1 VRNNVRFADLRVR
14 GADDRPLRELV
25 KCDNLRELMH
35 EVVLD
40 PDRDFYLRL
49 TSFSIAQYARK
60 GGDGDLWRAYRE
72 AAETHLPWLKFSL
85 RSKEEFKDEF
95 AKSLNLLLPRF
106 DLVVMDE
113 GHNLKHGFGDQ
124 VATRNRVLGIAMGHP
139 DLSVDRSLFKH
150 YGPRAGKVLF
160 LSATP
165 LEGSYAQLW
174 NQLDVF
180 GKGGAFKEL
189 IGKGTEEEKQEVARK
204 FLIRRV
210 NRMRVA
216 GQELTK
222 NQYRREWRAGGVHL
236 HDEPMAIDN
245 DRQKLV
251 VALVQK
257 KVSELLDDPR
267 FNRRFQIGM
276 LASFESFL
284 QTAKVDPE
292 EGGTFDDA
300 DQTRDDLEREG
311 IDVHQL
317 NRLARDYR
325 KEFDLELPH
334 PKMDALVERLQHSW
348 RTGEKALVFVRRVH
362 SVRELKN
369 KLDDSYDQ
377 WLLRTLLQKLTPAVH
392 GRLKREYTV
401 YRQEK
406 SAFLERQRRLR
417 RGADERTTTD
427 ADKGGHDTFFAWFF
441 RGEPRKGVLSGAG
454 VQQRFT
460 DPASVYYT
468 FFEDNYAALAL
479 QCPPGEVEERLARL
493 VGMPVD
499 AFREELRQR
508 SAKFLSN
515 ARKHLR
521 GHRFRAVQAAAI
533 EWLRQF
539 EGPHQDMAEAIWRVR
554 FHGLAAQVRP
564 HTREAPD
571 IASWLGTRTFFT
583 ELRHRPALMARIWP
597 VHDRPEDYPEQ
608 DLRAH
613 LLAQAARFGHPV
625 IDLYAMVVNRLGTL
639 SPGRQEA
646 TEGSEADAGRAH
658 DFLDL
663 LDRQR
668 LAPVEEVGWSAYHE
682 LEALSAHH
690 QLIMDTNLSDLQEAT
705 APAQG
710 EVAHRLGNLF
720 AFQEPTGG
728 MHGRVMKRQV
738 QQFRMPGY
746 PFVLVTTDLLQE
758 GEDLHPFCS
767 QVYHYGM
774 SWTPSSMEQRI
785 GRIDRVRS
793 QTERRLTGNGE
804 PAEEDRKLQVLY
816 PHLQDTVE
824 VLQVDRVLERMN
836 KFLRMMHVGLDME
849 VQAERTI
856 EVDKAMLEGRRLVP
870 QITEHLHTAFPVQ
883 EQDLH
888 GPITERAVEAD
899 RVNDLIGH
907 FRKLPE
913 QLPQFEWER
922 PGQELVLLG
931 TGRVGERIQPFVL
944 LPRSVGERL
953 ALRCIIP
960 IGAVGSASRVQEVTD
975 QAREFPVKIGAV
987 ESRDQRSYDLTA
999 EGEVLLTGDAG
1010 VDVKRVSEMIGEV
1023 LRSADLFEFNLLDG
1037 RDEGMEVFRVDLEK
1051 ELGHG

>member
-1 VRNNVRFADLRVR
+1 
-14 GADDRPLRELV
+14 
-25 KCDNLRELMH
+25 
-35 EVVLD
+35 
-40 PDRDFYLRL
+40 
-49 TSFSIAQYARK
+49 
-60 GGDGDLWRAYRE
+60 
-72 AAETHLPWLKFSL
+72 
-85 RSKEEFKDEF
+85 
-95 AKSLNLLLPRF
+95 
-106 DLVVMDE
+106 
-113 GHNLKHGFGDQ
+113 
-124 VATRNRVLGIAMGHP
+124 
-139 DLSVDRSLFKH
+139 
-150 YGPRAGKVLF
+150 
-160 LSATP
+160 
-165 LEGSYAQLW
+165 
-174 NQLDVF
+174 
-180 GKGGAFKEL
+180 
-189 IGKGTEEEKQEVARK
+189 
-204 FLIRRV
+204 
-210 NRMRVA
+210 
-216 GQELTK
+216 
-222 NQYRREWRAGGVHL
+222 
-236 HDEPMAIDN
+236 
-245 DRQKLV
+245 
-251 VALVQK
+251 
-257 KVSELLDDPR
+257 
-267 FNRRFQIGM
+267 
-276 LASFESFL
+276 
-284 QTAKVDPE
+284 
-292 EGGTFDDA
+292 
-300 DQTRDDLEREG
+300 
-311 IDVHQL
+311 
-317 NRLARDYR
+317 
-325 KEFDLELPH
+325 
-334 PKMDALVERLQHSW
+334 
-348 RTGEKALVFVRRVH
+348 
-362 SVRELKN
+362 
-369 KLDDSYDQ
+369 
-377 WLLRTLLQKLTPAVH
+377 
-392 GRLKREYTV
+392 
-401 YRQEK
+401 
-406 SAFLERQRRLR
+406 
-417 RGADERTTTD
+417 
-427 ADKGGHDTFFAWFF
+427 
-441 RGEPRKGVLSGAG
+441 
-454 VQQRFT
+454 
-460 DPASVYYT
+460 
-468 FFEDNYAALAL
+468 
-479 QCPPGEVEERLARL
+479 
-493 VGMPVD
+493 

-597 VHDRPEDYPEQ
+597 VHDRPEDFPEQ

-824 VLQVDRVLERMN
+824 VLQVDRVLER
-836 KFLRMMHVGLDME
+836 
-849 VQAERTI
+849 
-856 EVDKAMLEGRRLVP
+856 
-870 QITEHLHTAFPVQ
+870 
-883 EQDLH
+883 
-888 GPITERAVEAD
+888 
-899 RVNDLIGH
+899 
-907 FRKLPE
+907 
-913 QLPQFEWER
+913 
-922 PGQELVLLG
+922 
-931 TGRVGERIQPFVL
+931 
-944 LPRSVGERL
+944 
-953 ALRCIIP
+953 
-960 IGAVGSASRVQEVTD
+960 
-975 QAREFPVKIGAV
+975 
-987 ESRDQRSYDLTA
+987 
-999 EGEVLLTGDAG
+999 
-1010 VDVKRVSEMIGEV
+1010 
-1023 LRSADLFEFNLLDG
+1023 
-1037 RDEGMEVFRVDLEK
+1037 
-1051 ELGHG
+1051 